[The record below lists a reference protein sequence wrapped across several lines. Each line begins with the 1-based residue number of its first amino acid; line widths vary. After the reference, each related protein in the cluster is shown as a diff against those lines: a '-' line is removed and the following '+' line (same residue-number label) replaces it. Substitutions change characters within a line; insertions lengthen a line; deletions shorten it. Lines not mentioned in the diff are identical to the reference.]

1 MNYRALV
8 KGTNTGN
15 KTGVQCSSGKV
26 IGALNHTLIE
36 KGQNFAL
43 NNTLINK
50 GEAVGPCISAHARRD
65 SDRHILGFI
74 MGLWGASFF

>member
-8 KGTNTGN
+8 KGTNTRN

-36 KGQNFAL
+36 KGKNFDL
-43 NNTLINK
+43 NNTLIDK
-50 GEAVGPCISAHARRD
+50 GEAVGPCI
-65 SDRHILGFI
+65 
-74 MGLWGASFF
+74 